1 MQGNT
6 SDPRHRYDGMYIR
19 TSVYMYRSE
28 MADVGVAQ
36 LRRELKSWLD
46 RVREGEEVLVTDR
59 GQPVAR
65 LVGVDAIP
73 LLEQLQADG
82 AISPPPDAARPTV
95 TGRERVRGRGS
106 VSDLVV
112 DERDRRR

>member
-1 MQGNT
+1 MT
-6 SDPRHRYDGMYIR
+6 I
-19 TSVYMYRSE
+19 YMYRSE

-65 LVGVDAIP
+65 LVGVDAAP
-73 LLEQLQADG
+73 LLDQLQADG
-82 AISPPPDAARPTV
+82 AISPLPSSPRPTA
-95 TGRERVRGRGS
+95 TGRKRVRGRGS
-106 VSDLVV
+106 VSDLVAE
-112 DERDRRR
+112 ERDRRR